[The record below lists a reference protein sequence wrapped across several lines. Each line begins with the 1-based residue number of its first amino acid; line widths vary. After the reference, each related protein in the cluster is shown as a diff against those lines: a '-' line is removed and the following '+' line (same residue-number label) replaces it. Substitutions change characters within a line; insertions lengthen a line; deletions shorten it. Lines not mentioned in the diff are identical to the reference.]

1 MAKTEDENSTR
12 RSPNGQ
18 GIVKS
23 ELRGRDLIYIDTD
36 DDVTSIV
43 GKIKKASEAVVAL
56 VPPKRIGVLQSV
68 VNLKLLQR
76 AAKNEKKHL
85 VVVTTDPSLTNLATG
100 LEIPIAKNINAQAK
114 VPDMVDDSADDD
126 VIDGNDISI
135 GDLDRRNRSKSPSQK
150 ADDDDISAAVAAIET
165 DDKINNDLNANGVPD
180 DEEPRTNTKDKK
192 PKKHP
197 KVPDVNAFRKKL
209 LIGGVLALVLIG
221 SGVWAFVFAPSA
233 TIVIKAKTVA
243 KNVTK
248 SLSLIPSTD
257 TDIEKGVLSPVVKQK
272 KTNETVQFD
281 ATGTKETGDKAKGE
295 VYVCN
300 KQPKYLPNSDPD
312 SSTKQSGTISVP
324 AGTRLYANGVQF
336 VTDGDV
342 SVDGYSNSQK
352 DDGQNCVSVKATAV
366 TFGDNYNISGNTK
379 LSVSGYDST
388 RLSASAKGDFTG
400 GSQKTIKVV
409 QQSDLDA
416 AVEKLNGQ
424 IDTDGAKK
432 ELKSQMGNGTVVI
445 DNSFTASQGDAKPS
459 PNVGEEASGKASVSA
474 EITYTLVGID
484 RDDLSKVLDNELKN
498 SLAGD
503 NNQKI
508 YSNGIKNVELTGFD
522 SARNG
527 YTVIAKTTGYVGPI
541 IDDNAV
547 KKDATGKKAEE
558 IKAQIKQNFGVD
570 DVEVQMSPFWVSNA
584 PSADK
589 IKVSFTVNE

>member
-1 MAKTEDENSTR
+1 MAKTEDENTVR

-43 GKIKKASEAVVAL
+43 GKIKKADDAVVAL

-114 VPDMVDDSADDD
+114 VPDMVDDSVDDD
-126 VIDGNDISI
+126 VIDGNDLPI
-135 GDLDRRNRSKSPSQK
+135 GELDRRNRGKSPSDR

-192 PKKHP
+192 PKKHT

-209 LIGGVLALVLIG
+209 LIGGVLVIALAG
-221 SGVWAFVFAPSA
+221 FGVWALVFAPST
-233 TIVIKAKTVA
+233 TITIKAKTIA
-243 KNVTK
+243 KDITK

-257 TDIEKGVLSPVVKQK
+257 TDIDKGVLSPVIKQK

-281 ATGTKETGDKAKGE
+281 ATGTKETGEKAKGE
-295 VYVCN
+295 VYICN
-300 KQPKYLPNSDPD
+300 QKTLTNSFGKSQAVSLD
-312 SSTKQSGTISVP
+312 

-336 VTDGDV
+336 STDAAINV
-342 SVDGYSNSQK
+342 PGYDESQINDK
-352 DDGQNCVSVKATAV
+352 QNCVSVKATAV
-366 TFGDNYNISGNTK
+366 TFGDNYNISDKTK
-379 LSVSGYDST
+379 LSVSGYDT
-388 RLSASAKGDFTG
+388 KDLSASAKGDFTG
-400 GSQKTIKVV
+400 GSQKTIKIV
-409 QQSDLDA
+409 QQSDLDVA
-416 AVEKLNGQ
+416 MEKLKGQ
-424 IDTDGAKK
+424 IDKNAAK
-432 ELKSQMGNGTVVI
+432 EDLKSQMADSTVVI
-445 DNSFTASQGDAKPS
+445 DDSFTVNQGDAKPS
-459 PNVGEEASGKASVSA
+459 PNVGEEANGKASVSA

-484 RDDLSKVLDNELKN
+484 RDALGKVMNNELQR
-498 SLAGD
+498 SIAGND
-503 NNQKI
+503 NQKI
-508 YSNGIKNVELTGFD
+508 YSNGIKNLQLTGFD
-522 SARNG
+522 ASRKG
-527 YTVIAKTTGYVGPI
+527 YTVTAKTTGYIGPT
-541 IDDNAV
+541 IDENEV
-547 KKDATGKKAEE
+547 KKDAAGKKAEE
-558 IKAQIKQNFGVD
+558 IKAQIKQAYGAD
-570 DVEVQMSPFWVSNA
+570 DVSVQMSPFWVSSA